1 MWTYLT
7 NPEREMHPQ
16 RDFCSAQ
23 SLEENFDDH
32 VKNTLGIFQ
41 IRYLKTPWTKLLKIR
56 QNVRKLG
63 VEQNKYR
70 SQFEHIIPEN
80 TPSTFRVREAE
91 IVAYYTP
98 SPDRKTDRSK
108 TGNASTVCFV

>member
-1 MWTYLT
+1 M
-7 NPEREMHPQ
+7 
-16 RDFCSAQ
+16 
-23 SLEENFDDH
+23 
-32 VKNTLGIFQ
+32 KNTLGIFH

-70 SQFEHIIPEN
+70 SQIEHIIPEN
-80 TPSTFRVREAE
+80 TSSTFRMREAE
-91 IVAYYTP
+91 ILAYYTR

-108 TGNASTVCFV
+108 KWNASTMCFL